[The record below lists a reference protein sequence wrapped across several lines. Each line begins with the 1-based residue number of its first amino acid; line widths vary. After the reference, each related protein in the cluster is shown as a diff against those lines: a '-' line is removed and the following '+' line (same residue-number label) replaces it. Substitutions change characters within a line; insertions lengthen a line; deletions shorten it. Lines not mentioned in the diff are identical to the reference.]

1 MTHVRPELARERQQ
15 SLLALA
21 EAQRDGQ
28 RAWMHERIARRARRA
43 ERVKA
48 RQGNLA
54 ARLRADLE
62 QLESAR

>member
-1 MTHVRPELARERQQ
+1 MAHVRPELARERQQ

-21 EAQRDGQ
+21 ESQRDGQ

>member
-54 ARLRADLE
+54 TRLRADLE

>member
-1 MTHVRPELARERQQ
+1 
-15 SLLALA
+15 
-21 EAQRDGQ
+21 
-28 RAWMHERIARRARRA
+28 MHERIARRARRA

>member
-1 MTHVRPELARERQQ
+1 MAHVRPELARERQQ
-15 SLLALA
+15 SMLADA
-21 EAQRDGQ
+21 AAQRDGQ

-43 ERVKA
+43 EKLKA

-62 QLESAR
+62 QLESVR